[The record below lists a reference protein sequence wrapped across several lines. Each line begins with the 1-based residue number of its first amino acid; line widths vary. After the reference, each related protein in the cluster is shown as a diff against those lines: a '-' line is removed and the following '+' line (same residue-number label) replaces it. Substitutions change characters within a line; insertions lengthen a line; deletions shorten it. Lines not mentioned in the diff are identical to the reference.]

1 MHILVIPS
9 WYSTPRNPIRGS
21 FFREQALA
29 LHKAG
34 HRVGLLVPPSR
45 LRTLN
50 GLSEVARYWRRPA
63 SALDITNDSGL
74 ATYRLPWWGWQG
86 SALPSWRGK
95 LMLTAF
101 DRYCREQGRPD
112 VIHAHSILY
121 AGYTAVAI
129 KQARGVPVV
138 LTEHAFNYLSP
149 LWIMPDQRPRI
160 RRTLAHSDA
169 VLAVSAALGRALES
183 YAPGVRV
190 NVIYNIVDT
199 TMFRPPDQEPPRQPF
214 TFAIVA
220 RLLRN
225 KGHAELLR
233 AFAAA
238 FRGQPARLLVGGDGP
253 QRRRLERL
261 SARLAIAGQVEF
273 LGALSRQRVRE
284 TLWRSHAVISASRF
298 ETFGLTLAEAM
309 ACGRP
314 VIATRSGG
322 PESFVTP
329 ETGLLVPVN
338 DVDALAQAVRQMA
351 ANYDSYSP
359 AHIRAYCVE
368 RFGEAAVVSQLEA
381 IYADAV
387 RRSQP

>member
-50 GLSEVARYWRRPA
+50 GLSEVARHWRRPA

-121 AGYTAVAI
+121 AGYTAIAI

-199 TMFRPPDQEPPRQPF
+199 AMFRPPDQEPPRQPF

-261 SARLAIAGQVEF
+261 SARLTIAGQVEF

-368 RFGEAAVVSQLEA
+368 RFSEAAVVSQLEA

-387 RRSQP
+387 RRSRP

>member
-368 RFGEAAVVSQLEA
+368 RFSEAAVVSQLEA

>member
-34 HRVGLLVPPSR
+34 HRIGLLVPPSR

-50 GLSEVARYWRRPA
+50 GLYEVARGWRLAP
-63 SALDITNDSGL
+63 SALDITDDSGL

-86 SALPSWRGK
+86 SVVPAWRGT
-95 LMLTAF
+95 LMLAAF

-138 LTEHAFNYLSP
+138 LTEHAFNYLAP
-149 LWIMPDQRPRI
+149 LWIMPDQRLRI
-160 RRTLAHSDA
+160 RRALAHSDA
-169 VLAVSAALGRALES
+169 VLAVSAALARAVES
-183 YAPGVRV
+183 YAPGMHVDV
-190 NVIYNIVDT
+190 LENIVDT
-199 TMFRPPDQEPPRQPF
+199 TMFRPPDQEPPREPF
-214 TFAIVA
+214 TFAIIA

-225 KGHAELLR
+225 KGHAGLLR

-253 QRRRLERL
+253 QRRQLERL
-261 SARLAIAGQVEF
+261 SAQLAVAGQVEF

-284 TLWRSHAVISASRF
+284 TLWRSHVVISASRF

-322 PESFVTP
+322 PETFVTP
-329 ETGLLVPVN
+329 ETGMLVPVN
-338 DVDALAQAVRQMA
+338 DAGALAQAMRQMA
-351 ANYDSYSP
+351 ADYGRYSP

-368 RFGEAAVVSQLEA
+368 RFSEAAVVSRLEA
-381 IYADAV
+381 IYADV
-387 RRSQP
+387 IRRAQR

>member
-190 NVIYNIVDT
+190 NEIYNIVDT

-368 RFGEAAVVSQLEA
+368 RFSEAAVVSQLEA

>member
-9 WYSTPRNPIRGS
+9 WYATPRNPIRGS

-29 LHKAG
+29 LAKAG

-50 GLSEVARYWRRPA
+50 GLHEVTRGWRRPV
-63 SALDITNDSGL
+63 SALTIENDAGL
-74 ATYRLPWWGWQG
+74 ITYRLPWWGWQG
-86 SALPSWRGK
+86 SVWPPQRGK
-95 LMLTAF
+95 LALAAF
-101 DRYCREQGRPD
+101 DRYCEEQGCPD

-121 AGYTAVAI
+121 AGYIAVAI

-138 LTEHAFNYLSP
+138 LTEHAFNYLAP
-149 LWIMPDQRPRI
+149 LWIMPDQHPRI
-160 RRTLAHSDA
+160 RHTLAHSDA
-169 VLAVSAALGRALES
+169 VLAVSATLARALAS
-183 YAPGVRV
+183 YGPGVDV

-199 TMFRPPDQEPPRQPF
+199 ALFHLPDQEPAPPPF
-214 TFAIVA
+214 TFSIIA
-220 RLLRN
+220 RLLSN
-225 KGHAELLR
+225 KNHATLLR

-238 FRGQPARLLVGGDGP
+238 FRGQPVRLLIGGDGP

-261 SARLAIAGQVEF
+261 AARLDIAGQVEF

-284 TLWRSHAVISASRF
+284 TIWRSHAVISASRF

-329 ETGLLVPVN
+329 ETGTLIPVN
-338 DVDALAQAVRQMA
+338 NVDALAQAMRQMVA
-351 ANYDSYSP
+351 DYGRYNP
-359 AHIRAYCVE
+359 VHIRSYCVAH
-368 RFGEAAVVSQLEA
+368 FSEAAIVGQLEA
-381 IYADAV
+381 VYASV
-387 RRSQP
+387 IRHS

>member
-50 GLSEVARYWRRPA
+50 GLSEVARHWRRPA

-121 AGYTAVAI
+121 AGYTAIAI

-199 TMFRPPDQEPPRQPF
+199 AMFRPPDQEPPRQPF

-368 RFGEAAVVSQLEA
+368 RFSEAAVVSQLEA

-387 RRSQP
+387 RRSRP